1 MDPIVIAIVL
11 VVAALVV
18 MVVARRRPGSETGTV
33 RGAPER
39 AEATAREDAAR
50 EDAAARARALAD
62 DDVAPDEAPPRA
74 AETDH
79 DEPSVAPDRHVL
91 DEAAVAD
98 EAFSP
103 DEQDDVHIDV
113 RVDVRGD
120 EPPLAAPEA
129 APKAAAP
136 AAVDEPPTVAAGE
149 PAPSSRD
156 TCPNCGSPMVERVA
170 KRGPRAGRSFLACT
184 RYPTCRTAVE
194 IEERG
199 ASRA

>member
-33 RGAPER
+33 RGAPKR

-62 DDVAPDEAPPRA
+62 DDAAPDEAPPRV
-74 AETDH
+74 AEPDH
-79 DEPSVAPDRHVL
+79 EQSVAPDPAIL

-103 DEQDDVHIDV
+103 DEQDDVH
-113 RVDVRGD
+113 VDVRGD
-120 EPPLAAPEA
+120 EPPLAAPET

-136 AAVDEPPTVAAGE
+136 VAVDEPPTVAAGE

-156 TCPNCGSPMVERVA
+156 TCPNCGSPMIERVA